1 MMTIRSMT
9 GRAIAAAAAIALPAA
24 AWAHPGHGEQG
35 SAFLAG
41 LQHPLTGFDHMAAM
55 LMVGLWAG
63 IALPRRA
70 WSPPLAFVA
79 CMLAGFG
86 WGVAGGGL
94 PLAEGMIATSL
105 VVLGLAVCFAVRAPL
120 AIALAI
126 VGLFAFAHG
135 HAHGAELPHGA
146 VAWQFTA
153 GFALTTALLHGAG
166 LAIARFANRPVS
178 RFAGVLGAAGGV
190 LLLATS

>member
-1 MMTIRSMT
+1 MMIGSMK
-9 GRAIAAAAAIALPAA
+9 GRAIVAAAVAVLPTA

-63 IALPRRA
+63 IALPRHIGA
-70 WSPPLAFVA
+70 PPLAFIA

-86 WGVAGGGL
+86 WAAAGGAL

-120 AIALAI
+120 TVALAL
-126 VGLFAFAHG
+126 VGLFALAHG

-146 VAWQFTA
+146 VAWRFAA

-166 LAIARFANRPVS
+166 LAVARFAGRPVS
-178 RFAGVLGAAGGV
+178 RFAGMLGVAGGV
-190 LLLATS
+190 LLLATG